1 MGIARDLCLMLRAG
15 LPGAVPVLSPEEI
28 DLPNQAAPTD
38 SKGRPKAGGST
49 SGETGLRVYLQQH
62 AQGYVQVEDPL
73 PISADESVA
82 VFWCAV
88 ASFAATEAA
97 AAALAARVAYI
108 LAGDSLLPGPLNE
121 VTPAQPRA
129 LASGAW
135 LVRPTYQTL
144 TIGGQHVAAQE

>member
-1 MGIARDLCLMLRAG
+1 M
-15 LPGAVPVLSPEEI
+15 PVLTPEQI
-28 DLPNQAAPTD
+28 DLPNQAGALD
-38 SKGRPKAGGST
+38 AQGRPKVGG
-49 SGETGLRVYLQQH
+49 GERGLGVYLQRH
-62 AQGYVQVEDPL
+62 PQGYVQIEDPL
-73 PISADESVA
+73 PISAEESVA

-97 AAALAARVAYI
+97 AAALAAQVAYI
-108 LAGDSLLPGPLNE
+108 LAGDSLLPGPLDE

>member
-1 MGIARDLCLMLRAG
+1 MGIAQDLHARLRAA
-15 LPGAVPVLSPEEI
+15 LPPEVPVLLPEQFREPL
-28 DLPNQAAPTD
+28 DDAPLD
-38 SKGRPKAGGST
+38 AQGRPKIGG
-49 SGETGLRVYLQQH
+49 GERGLGRYLQQH
-62 AQGYVQVEDPL
+62 TQGYVQVEDPL

-88 ASFAATEAA
+88 ASFAATEAD
-97 AAALAARVAYI
+97 AAALAAQVAHI
-108 LAGDSLLPGPLNE
+108 LAGDSLLPGPLDE